1 MRVRRRAACAGKT
14 GKVVWMKAPYGEG
27 PATHT
32 GPESCVAVRK
42 GRREALTGVRTGW
55 AIEPRNSGRSGAPTL
70 SRSVEGHTGSLVN
83 ARGGRAPR
91 GLPDPTHVRTHL
103 AREPGDPRSDLEVPL
118 VSLLYGIGRVRGVN
132 PSGARRR

>member
-1 MRVRRRAACAGKT
+1 
-14 GKVVWMKAPYGEG
+14 MKEPYGEG

-55 AIEPRNSGRSGAPTL
+55 AIEPRKSGRTGAPTQF
-70 SRSVEGHTGSLVN
+70 RSVEGHTGRLVS

-91 GLPDPTHVRTHL
+91 GLPEPRHVRTHL
-103 AREPGDPRSDLEVPL
+103 AREPGDPWSDLAV
-118 VSLLYGIGRVRGVN
+118 GRVRGVN
-132 PSGARRR
+132 PQGARRR